1 MANKCYVTKLDA
13 VVDNDSLKKLGV
25 LKIKICNSSVVAQ
38 FPTTMKF
45 DFCPISGKESTLTI
59 LNQQAVI
66 TVQSPNVSV
75 SNTVATLKNGGKLYV
90 TSSASDVYFDAEVK
104 NKDNLMKLS
113 CLYLPDTSD
122 FAYCDK
128 IEKIESLGMTGDIS
142 EIVSNCPQIYDFN
155 LMAGAG
161 VNYVDISGRW
171 SDLIG
176 NCEKLTYLACAATK
190 NIVVSSVEDAVAI
203 RVQKGQTSSTGNGV
217 RLRLISSSALTF
229 EGSPIEYR
237 ANGYWLSW
245 SNGGATINLTP
256 IQ

>member
-1 MANKCYVTKLDA
+1 MANNCLVTKLNGI
-13 VVDNDSLKKLGV
+13 VDNDSLKKLGV
-25 LKIKICNSSVVAQ
+25 LGLKICNSSVVAQ
-38 FPTTMKF
+38 FPTSTKF
-45 DFCPISGKESTLTI
+45 DFCPVSGKESTLTI

-75 SNTVATLKNGGKLYV
+75 SNTVATLKNGGKLVV
-90 TSSASDVYFDAEVK
+90 TSSTSDVYFDAEVD
-104 NKDNLMKLS
+104 NKYDLMKLS

-142 EIVSNCPQIYDFN
+142 EIVSNCPQMYDFN
-155 LMAGAG
+155 LMTGNG
-161 VNYVDISGRW
+161 VDYVDISGRW

-176 NCEKLTYLACAATK
+176 NCERLTYLACAATT
-190 NIVVSSVEDAVAI
+190 NIAVSSVEDAVAI

-217 RLRLISSSALTF
+217 RLKLASSKALTF
-229 EGSPIEYR
+229 NGSPIEYH

-245 SNGGATINLTP
+245 SNSGATINLTP